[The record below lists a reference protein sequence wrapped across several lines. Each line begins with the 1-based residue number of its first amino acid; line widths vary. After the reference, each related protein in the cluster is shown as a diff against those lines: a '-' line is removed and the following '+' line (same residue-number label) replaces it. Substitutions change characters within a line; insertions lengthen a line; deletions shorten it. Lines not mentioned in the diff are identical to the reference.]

1 MHVAKDGHALES
13 ELFHPVGALRRPLAL
28 SVSGGANKCS
38 SRSGKYSKVRASL
51 HESTTSSIC
60 QRNETVDI
68 HGNATGPVAA
78 APAGRPS
85 TPSP

>member
-1 MHVAKDGHALES
+1 MSQQDGYALES
-13 ELFHPVGALRRPLAL
+13 ELFYPVGASRRPLAL
-28 SVSGGANKCS
+28 SVSGGADKCLA
-38 SRSGKYSKVRASL
+38 RSGKYLKQAA
-51 HESTTSSIC
+51 SSIC

-68 HGNATGPVAA
+68 HGNNATGPVAA